1 MRLKLCMAV
10 FALSTFAF
18 AQHGHGGAMGG
29 GSMGGGGAMGGS
41 GMGASHGSMGSGAT
55 MDRGMGNAG
64 MEAGSQSQTRS
75 QQGMESGR
83 TPSEILSS
91 NTKLSGNLEKLLPQ
105 GTTAQQ
111 ACDGF
116 KNLGQCVAAIHVS
129 HNLDIPFTDIK
140 SKMTGTSSVSLGK
153 AIKDLKPSVNSKAE
167 AKKAEKQTKVDLK
180 AS

>member
-1 MRLKLCMAV
+1 
-10 FALSTFAF
+10 
-18 AQHGHGGAMGG
+18 
-29 GSMGGGGAMGGS
+29 MGGS
-41 GMGASHGSMGSGAT
+41 SMGAAHGSMGSGAT
-55 MDRGMGNAG
+55 MDRGMGDRG
-64 MEAGSQSQTRS
+64 MSAGSENQTQSQR
-75 QQGMESGR
+75 GMQSGR

-129 HNLDIPFTDIK
+129 HNLDIPFTELK
-140 SKMTGTSSVSLGK
+140 TKMTGTDSVSLGK
-153 AIKDLKPSVNSKAE
+153 AIKNLKPSVNSKAE
-167 AKKAEKQTKVDLK
+167 AKKGEKQAKVDLK